1 MPPAIEFRGVD
12 VLFEAGS
19 ARRRAARMEAALRMV
34 DAGRTRADILR
45 DTGVVAGVC
54 GANLAVAPGEIS
66 VLMGLSGS
74 GKSTLL
80 RAANGLNKATRGQV
94 LLAGAEGTV
103 DLASCD
109 AATLRRA
116 RLMRVAMVFQ
126 QFALL
131 PWRTVRENVGLGL
144 ELRGVSAAERRRAVD
159 EKLGLV
165 GLDQWADRYA
175 HELSGGM
182 QQRVGLARAF
192 ATDADILLMDE
203 PFSALD
209 PLIRGK
215 LQDELLDLQ
224 AKVRK
229 TILFVSH
236 DLDEAVK
243 IGNRITILEG
253 GRIVQTGTA
262 EDIVLRPADDY
273 VAQFVRHLN
282 PLTVLRA
289 ETVMRPSH
297 ALHRE
302 GGGVWLD
309 SDRRYRLTLDGRG
322 RPDQAFLGGERL
334 AVTPL
339 HGYDAEQ
346 RTVPPGL
353 LVVPHSFPLRL
364 MVQLRQASGHP
375 VLLASG
381 ERFEGVC
388 DDADILQALCGLR
401 RTPQPVQRPA
411 AQPIA

>member
-1 MPPAIEFRGVD
+1 MQPAIEFRNVD

-19 ARRRAARMEAALRMV
+19 ARRQAARLQQALRMV
-34 DAGRTRADILR
+34 DQGRLRGDIVR
-45 DTGVVAGVC
+45 ETGVVAGVC
-54 GANLAVAPGEIS
+54 NASLAVAPGEIS

-80 RAANGLNKATRGQV
+80 RAANGLNKVTRGQV
-94 LLAGAEGTV
+94 LLSDAAGTV
-103 DLASCD
+103 DLASCN
-109 AATLRRA
+109 AATLRRT
-116 RLMRVAMVFQ
+116 RLLRIAMVFQ

-144 ELRGVSAAERRRAVD
+144 ELRGVPAAERQRSVE
-159 EKLGLV
+159 EKLSLV

-224 AKVRK
+224 QKVKK

-243 IGNRITILEG
+243 IGNHITIMEG

-297 ALHRE
+297 ALHQE
-302 GGGVWLD
+302 DGGLWLD
-309 SDRRYRLTLDGRG
+309 PDRRYRLTLDRHG
-322 RPDQAFLGGERL
+322 RPDEAFYQGEKL

-339 HGYDAEQ
+339 GDYDAGQ
-346 RTVPPGL
+346 PTVPLGL

-375 VLLASG
+375 VLLASD
-381 ERFEGVC
+381 ERFRGVC

-401 RTPQPVQRPA
+401 RTPQPVQSGA
-411 AQPIA
+411 AQPVA

>member
-1 MPPAIEFRGVD
+1 MPPAIDFRSVD
-12 VLFEAGS
+12 VLFESGS
-19 ARRRAARMEAALRMV
+19 ARGQ
-34 DAGRTRADILR
+34 AGRIQRALGLVDQGRSRGDILQE
-45 DTGVVAGVC
+45 TGVVAGVC
-54 GANLAVAPGEIS
+54 GADLAVAQGEIS

-80 RAANGLNKATRGQV
+80 RAANGLNKVTRGQV
-94 LLAGAEGTV
+94 LLAGADGSAEGTV

-109 AATLRRA
+109 PAALRRA
-116 RLMRVAMVFQ
+116 RLLRIAMVFQ

-144 ELRGVSAAERRRAVD
+144 ELRGVAPAERRRAVD

-243 IGNRITILEG
+243 IGNRITIMEG

-282 PLTVLRA
+282 PLAVLRA

-297 ALHRE
+297 ALQRE
-302 GGGVWLD
+302 GSSVWLD
-309 SDRRYRLTLDGRG
+309 PDRRYRLTLDGRG
-322 RPDQAFLGGERL
+322 RPDKAFLQGETL
-334 AVTPL
+334 EVTPL
-339 HGYDAEQ
+339 GGYDAGQ
-346 RTVPPGL
+346 PSVPPGL

-401 RTPQPVQRPA
+401 RTPQPVQ
-411 AQPIA
+411 QPVA